1 MLANHSITDSKS
13 PDSYCLSSVMCN
25 TELNDNNSLLHR
37 TEDVSSS
44 EITMNY
50 LLGLQ
55 VSHALKPSTKHK
67 QHY

>member
-13 PDSYCLSSVMCN
+13 PDSYYLSSVMCN

-50 LLGLQ
+50 LL
-55 VSHALKPSTKHK
+55 
-67 QHY
+67 